1 MIIQVYIYIRT
12 TLLSCLRATRT
23 SWIMSWKRHKLKW
36 ATFWTWGFT
45 FLSHIRT
52 PHQTSPNITKPC
64 QIWVYCT
71 QTGFCQNEMIG
82 CLGGSFLCHKKHPKT
97 LSTCSL
103 TRMREASRR
112 TSTPRSSLARWPFQ
126 LWLPKVSWKFNLTAN
141 GPIQSYS
148 DLFSGIPA
156 FQWLEL
162 NMGSTLDSQ
171 LEPGRNEIFSVSFT
185 NPSSDS
191 LHSCHRVKKCQE
203 YKKLV

>member
-12 TLLSCLRATRT
+12 TLLSCLRANRT

-126 LWLPKVSWKFNLTAN
+126 LWLPKVSWKFTSLLTDLFN
-141 GPIQSYS
+141 PIQIYS
-148 DLFSGIPA
+148 VESPLSNDSSWTWARHSTPNLNLEERNLFR
-156 FQWLEL
+156 L
-162 NMGSTLDSQ
+162 
-171 LEPGRNEIFSVSFT
+171 
-185 NPSSDS
+185 
-191 LHSCHRVKKCQE
+191 LHQPFIG
-203 YKKLV
+203 